1 MLEERGIV
9 VAVAENG
16 QVSVVTQ
23 RQSACGTCG
32 SCQSETSCGTNLLA
46 NSSKQQQTIV
56 VNANGHHLAI
66 NDVVLLVVADSVIW
80 QGMLL
85 LYVGPLMALI
95 LGGVLGQAVAG
106 ELGPMMGAFSGLFLS
121 LLSVRWRT
129 QREHDNYLPIV
140 IKKLI

>member
-23 RQSACGTCG
+23 RQSACG

-46 NSSKQQQTIV
+46 DSSKQQQTIV

-85 LYVGPLMALI
+85 LYVWPLMALI
-95 LGGVLGQAVAG
+95 VGGVLGQVVAG
-106 ELGPMMGAFSGLFLS
+106 ELGAMMGH
-121 LLSVRWRT
+121 SVSFFEFVVCSMANTTRT
-129 QREHDNYLPIV
+129 
-140 IKKLI
+140 

>member
-23 RQSACGTCG
+23 RQSACG

-46 NSSKQQQTIV
+46 DSSKQQQTIV

-95 LGGVLGQAVAG
+95 LGGVLGQVVAG
-106 ELGPMMGAFSGLFLS
+106 ELGDGGIQWSFFEFVVCTLAHTT
-121 LLSVRWRT
+121 RT
-129 QREHDNYLPIV
+129 
-140 IKKLI
+140 

>member
-23 RQSACGTCG
+23 RQSACG

-46 NSSKQQQTIV
+46 DSSKQQQTIV

-85 LYVGPLMALI
+85 LYVWPLMALI
-95 LGGVLGQAVAG
+95 VGGVLGQVVAG
-106 ELGPMMGAFSGLFLS
+106 ELGAMMGAFSGLFLS

>member
-23 RQSACGTCG
+23 RQSACG

-85 LYVGPLMALI
+85 LYVWPLMALI
-95 LGGVLGQAVAG
+95 VGGVLGQVVAG
-106 ELGPMMGAFSGLFLS
+106 
-121 LLSVRWRT
+121 
-129 QREHDNYLPIV
+129 
-140 IKKLI
+140 

>member
-23 RQSACGTCG
+23 RQSACG
-32 SCQSETSCGTNLLA
+32 SCQSEKSCGTNLLA
-46 NSSKQQQTIV
+46 DSSQQQQTIV

-66 NDVVLLVVADSVIW
+66 NDVVLLVVAESVIW

-85 LYVGPLMALI
+85 LYVWPLMALI
-95 LGGVLGQAVAG
+95 VGAVLGQVVAG
-106 ELGPMMGAFSGLFLS
+106 ELGAMMGAFSGLFLS